1 MRAFLDFLEQK
12 ATRVDELY
20 ILGDFFEVWVGDDD
34 DSSFLHEIKAHLQHL
49 SNRGTRIYVMH
60 GNRDFL
66 IGRRFCRQTGA
77 VLLKDPTVI
86 NLNGE
91 PVLLMHGDSLCTD
104 DFAYQKFRR
113 KMRHPLA
120 KMALNLLPLK
130 KRKQIAA
137 DLRKKS
143 REHNANKPDYIMDVN
158 SAEVKDVMREHQVRT
173 LIHGHTH
180 RPDIHEFKVDGKN
193 SQRIVLQD
201 WHDTLGWLEVV
212 HDGEQNFYELKSEP
226 II

>member
-1 MRAFLDFLEQK
+1 M
-12 ATRVDELY
+12 
-20 ILGDFFEVWVGDDD
+20 
-34 DSSFLHEIKAHLQHL
+34 QHL
-49 SNRGTRIYVMH
+49 SNRGTRIYIMH

-113 KMRHPLA
+113 KMRHPLS
-120 KMALNLLPLK
+120 KLALNLLPLK
-130 KRKQIAA
+130 KRKAIAE
-137 DLRKKS
+137 DLRQKS
-143 REHNANKPDYIMDVN
+143 REANANKADYIMDV
-158 SAEVKDVMREHQVRT
+158 SKIEVKNVMREHQVVT

-180 RPDIHEFKVDGKN
+180 RPDIHSVKYSGRTA
-193 SQRIVLQD
+193 QRIVLPD
-201 WHDTLGWLEVV
+201 WDDSVGWLEVT
-212 HDGEQNFYELKSEP
+212 HDGSKNYYELKSEP
-226 II
+226 IEFE